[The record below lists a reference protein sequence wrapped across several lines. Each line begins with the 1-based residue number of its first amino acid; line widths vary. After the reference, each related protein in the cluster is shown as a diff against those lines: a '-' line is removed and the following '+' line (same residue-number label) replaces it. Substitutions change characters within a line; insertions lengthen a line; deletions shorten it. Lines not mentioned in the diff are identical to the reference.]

1 MRLVIAF
8 LIGIL
13 ACSSAW
19 AYSSGEE
26 AYFQRVA
33 DAIFRAEGGKAAKV
47 PYGIL
52 SVKVRDEAHAR
63 QTCLEV
69 IRWRWELH
77 GAKREG
83 FVEYLSRSYCPLSDK
98 RDTQGLN
105 YHWVR
110 NVSWFLDKNNA

>member
-1 MRLVIAF
+1 MRVVIAF
-8 LIGIL
+8 LAGIL
-13 ACSSAW
+13 ACSSAR

-26 AYFQRVA
+26 AYFQKVA
-33 DAIFRAEGGKAAKV
+33 DAIYRAEGGSRAKV

-83 FVEYLSRSYCPLSDK
+83 FVEYLSRSYCPLSDP

-105 YHWVR
+105 SNWVR
-110 NVSWFLDKNNA
+110 NVSWFLAQNGG